1 MSSKLGEKERA
12 TLKEAFDY
20 FDKNKDG
27 KISADELKQVMKSLG
42 QKPSDRTVKK
52 MMKSVSNEDQVG
64 FDNFV
69 KLMETRVSLVAI
81 YKVQMKVN
89 LP

>member
-1 MSSKLGEKERA
+1 
-12 TLKEAFDY
+12 
-20 FDKNKDG
+20 
-27 KISADELKQVMKSLG
+27 
-42 QKPSDRTVKK
+42 
-52 MMKSVSNEDQVG
+52 MKSVSNEDQVG

>member
-1 MSSKLGEKERA
+1 MSLGFNFTLFNAYFQQTCNISSSTMSSKLGEKERA

-52 MMKSVSNEDQVG
+52 
-64 FDNFV
+64 
-69 KLMETRVSLVAI
+69 
-81 YKVQMKVN
+81 
-89 LP
+89 